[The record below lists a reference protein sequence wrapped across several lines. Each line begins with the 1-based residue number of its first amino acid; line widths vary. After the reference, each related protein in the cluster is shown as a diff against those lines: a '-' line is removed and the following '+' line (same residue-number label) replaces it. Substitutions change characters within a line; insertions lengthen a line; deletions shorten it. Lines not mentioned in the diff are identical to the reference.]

1 MTVFQHTYIVVV
13 VNKHFQAFKKEL
25 SSEEYMQIGV
35 RQPQLSQFINDS

>member
-25 SSEEYMQIGV
+25 SSKEYMQTGAKTATAQSIYK
-35 RQPQLSQFINDS
+35 